1 MDYRK
6 AADGARGMD
15 LHKDFKNEKLVF
27 HKSQDVAPIIKANR
41 EESLNPVADL
51 SFGRKFASVP
61 IDVLDAWIKHD
72 GLDYRTIN
80 KDPEMR
86 KRFFER
92 LNSRDWSG
100 FKVHNGSL

>member
-1 MDYRK
+1 
-6 AADGARGMD
+6 
-15 LHKDFKNEKLVF
+15 
-27 HKSQDVAPIIKANR
+27 
-41 EESLNPVADL
+41 
-51 SFGRKFASVP
+51 VP

-72 GLDYRTIN
+72 GLDYRMIN
-80 KDPEMR
+80 KDPDMR